1 MNDTPLSSFNAV
13 KELMTRLTRIES
25 KLARGFEELGV
36 NINTDRDWLTV
47 DDASRVVYVSTLGR
61 SMMVTLADMAA
72 RGATHTGYV
81 YDIVHR
87 GELVGTLVFNPPFQ
101 KS

>member
-1 MNDTPLSSFNAV
+1 MNNFNSAR
-13 KELMTRLTRIES
+13 ELMLRLTRIES

-36 NINTDRDWLTV
+36 NINTDREWLTV
-47 DDASRVVYVSTLGR
+47 DDEARVVYVSTLGR
-61 SMMVTLADMAA
+61 SIMVTLADMAQ
-72 RGATHTGYV
+72 RGATHKGDL

-101 KS
+101 NT